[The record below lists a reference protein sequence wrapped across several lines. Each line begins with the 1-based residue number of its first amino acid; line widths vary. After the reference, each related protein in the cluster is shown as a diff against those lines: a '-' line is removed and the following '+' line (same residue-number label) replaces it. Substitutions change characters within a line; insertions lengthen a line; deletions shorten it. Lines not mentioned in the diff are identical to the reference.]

1 MVASIWKY
9 LHVGSSGQSVVVAI
23 NKRLC
28 HICDRTPSAYKQV
41 IFKHNTFARERQR
54 SLRLA
59 YLDDVS
65 LVVANSGLILYAGL
79 EHDHI

>member
-1 MVASIWKY
+1 M
-9 LHVGSSGQSVVVAI
+9 GSSGQSVVVAI

-65 LVVANSGLILYAGL
+65 LVVATVCRLGTRPHIIISIDIYARNF
-79 EHDHI
+79 